1 MKKTIIS
8 LLLAIYAVAIAA
20 QVGKWSGELDIQGMK
35 IPLVFNFTKDGCT
48 LDSPSQGAKGIKAI
62 FYNTPD
68 ETLKVDIGMINA
80 VFEGKMTANE
90 IAGSFTQNGYSFP
103 LTLRQNVT
111 SPYRPQT
118 PKGPFSYTTEDV
130 IFQNGEFTFQGTLTL
145 PKNYN
150 KDTPVLVMVTGSG
163 QQNRDEELMGH
174 RPFAVIA
181 DSLANNGIA
190 TMRFDDR
197 GWEDK
202 NFPWQNY
209 TIADHKSDA
218 MAGVSLMRK
227 RFNHVGVI
235 GHSEGGTIALMMAS
249 EGKVDFCISLAG
261 MFVSGKQT
269 IIEQNY
275 NILLNSG
282 LPESTVDTY
291 CDNLEKACDDVIAN
305 KNIEDNECLNVP
317 EALRQNFK
325 ASLKQLSTRYMRDF
339 LCVDIRETLPN
350 IKCPV
355 LALNGKS
362 DAQVNYSANL
372 DVLEKGLTSCK
383 HEIIAFDGLNHL
395 FQHCQTGFVNEYY
408 IIEETIAPEIL
419 QVMTDWIKKTVSHI
433 E

>member
-8 LLLAIYAVAIAA
+8 LLLAIYAVAISA

-68 ETLKVDIGMINA
+68 ETIKVEISVINA
-80 VFEGKMTANE
+80 IFEGKMTANE
-90 IAGSFTQNGYSFP
+90 IAGIFTQNGFSSP
-103 LTLRQNVT
+103 LTLRQGITTPN
-111 SPYRPQT
+111 RPQT
-118 PKGPFSYTTEDV
+118 PKGPFSYTTEEV
-130 IFQNGEFTFQGTLTL
+130 SFQNGEFTLHGTLTL

-181 DSLANNGIA
+181 DALANNGIA

-202 NFPWQNY
+202 NFPWQDY
-209 TIADHKSDA
+209 TIADHKTDA
-218 MAGVSLMRK
+218 EACVSLMRE
-227 RFNHVGVI
+227 RFSRVGVI
-235 GHSEGGTIALMMAS
+235 GHSEGGTIAMMMGS

-269 IIEQNY
+269 IIEQNRD
-275 NILLNSG
+275 ILRNGG
-282 LPESTVDTY
+282 LPQSTVDSY
-291 CDNLEKACDDVIAN
+291 CDNLEKACNDIIAN
-305 KNIEDNECLNVP
+305 KNIENDECLNVP
-317 EALRQNFK
+317 EVLRQNFK

-339 LCVDIRETLPN
+339 LSVDIQKILSN

-362 DAQVNYSANL
+362 DTQVNCYSNL
-372 DVLEKGLTSCK
+372 DTLEKGLTSCK

-395 FQHCQTGFVNEYY
+395 FQHCQTGFANEYY
-408 IIEETIAPEIL
+408 IIEETIATEIL
-419 QVMTDWIKKTVSHI
+419 QVMTNWIKNVRHI